1 MEEQNME
8 KRTKNWLIG
17 GSLFSIIA
25 GGIYVASN
33 KEKRDQILGVISN
46 TSNQT
51 KHWINV
57 INENRDTVVEQI
69 RQSSDKISSVVES
82 ASEDIEKIMTTSQNM
97 KTHVFDL
104 LDAVQDSTNEF
115 KGLKDKLQSDELIEA
130 ETSLTENEPD
140 RIE

>member
-1 MEEQNME
+1 ME
-8 KRTKNWLIG
+8 KRTKKWVIV
-17 GSLFSIIA
+17 GSIVSFLA

-33 KEKRDQILGVISN
+33 KQKRDQVVGFVSN
-46 TSNQT
+46 TSTQT

-82 ASEDIEKIMTTSQNM
+82 ASEDIEKLMTTSQNM
-97 KTHVFDL
+97 KSHVYDL
-104 LDAVQDSTNEF
+104 LAAIQDSTDEL
-115 KGLKDKLQSDELIEA
+115 KGLKEKLQSDELIES
-130 ETSLTENEPD
+130 ETALTEDEPE

>member
-1 MEEQNME
+1 ME